1 MNVGRLLE
9 LSGTSSKSVS
19 SAEKTTTTCS
29 ENDEFEFDHLTYK
42 YYDFIPFI
50 PFFDFQ
56 YEKNIFNCQPSHFSP
71 CSAVPAFKFLEQVK
85 VKTRGLKRFRN
96 DEV

>member
-1 MNVGRLLE
+1 MYVGRLLE

-19 SAEKTTTTCS
+19 SAEKTTTICS

-50 PFFDFQ
+50 DFQ
-56 YEKNIFNCQPSHFSP
+56 SEKNIFNCLPSHFSP
-71 CSAVPAFKFLEQVK
+71 CSAVPAVTGYMLED
-85 VKTRGLKRFRN
+85 F
-96 DEV
+96 

>member
-1 MNVGRLLE
+1 MYVGRLLE

-19 SAEKTTTTCS
+19 SAEKTTTICS

-56 YEKNIFNCQPSHFSP
+56 YEKNISIVSP
-71 CSAVPAFKFLEQVK
+71 PTFHLAPRSLTVNTCL
-85 VKTRGLKRFRN
+85 N
-96 DEV
+96 